1 LRCARIS
8 RICMS
13 SLNVLAFIVSEICA
27 LKRIDS
33 ANDQEHILYIKINK
47 KQLKSCKV
55 PVMFNVICP

>member
-1 LRCARIS
+1 
-8 RICMS
+8 MS

-47 KQLKSCKV
+47 KHNKILFYYYKI
-55 PVMFNVICP
+55 FIE